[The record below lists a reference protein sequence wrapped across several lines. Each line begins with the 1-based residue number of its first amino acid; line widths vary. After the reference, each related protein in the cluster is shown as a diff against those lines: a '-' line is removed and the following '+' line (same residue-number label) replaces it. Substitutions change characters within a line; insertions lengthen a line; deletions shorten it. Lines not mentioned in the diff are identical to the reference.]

1 MIAQLPQFEIKI
13 PSSPQSIAI
22 VDNLVEQLSDEI
34 NLGEEMLGNM
44 LVSLTEAVNNAIIH
58 GNKMDE
64 GKMVDL
70 KMALDKDIIRFTVHD
85 QGPGFDFNSVPDPTS
100 QENIEKMTGRGIYI
114 IRHLA
119 DEVKYLDNGSTI
131 EIQFNLKK

>member
-1 MIAQLPQFEIKI
+1 MIAQLPRFEIQI
-13 PSSPQSIAI
+13 PSSPESIAI

-34 NLGEEMLGNM
+34 NLGEEMLGNV

-58 GNKMDE
+58 GNKLDKQ
-64 GKMVDL
+64 KMVDL
-70 KMALDKDIIRFTVHD
+70 KMELQNNTIMFVIHD
-85 QGPGFDFNSVPDPTS
+85 QGSGFDFESVPDPTE
-100 QENIEKMTGRGIYI
+100 QENLEKIEGRGIFL

-131 EIQFNLKK
+131 EIHFNLKK